1 MDQDR
6 LGSSD
11 ALVFTQGE
19 LEERIKQIMADI
31 LDLDPHSIDGSSAMD
46 TIESW
51 DSLTHINL
59 CLSLEQDFGISF
71 TVSDMEMMLSY
82 DDILREIIGK
92 LG

>member
-1 MDQDR
+1 M
-6 LGSSD
+6 
-11 ALVFTQGE
+11 FMQGE

-31 LDLDPHSIDGSSAMD
+31 LDLDPQSIDGSSAMD

-59 CLSLEQDFGISF
+59 CLSLEQDFGVSF

-82 DDILREIIGK
+82 DDILRGIIEK